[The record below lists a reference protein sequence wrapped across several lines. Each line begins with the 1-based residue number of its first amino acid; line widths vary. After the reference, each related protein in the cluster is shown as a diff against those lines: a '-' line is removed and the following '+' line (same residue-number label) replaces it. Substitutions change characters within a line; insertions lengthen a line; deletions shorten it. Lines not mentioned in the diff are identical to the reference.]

1 MKGGVLLVFTAPSHG
16 PCFSLPCLT
25 QHWAPKSARA
35 SHRHPREAYRMSS
48 VPCLRQ
54 GPRTPRVPSSVC
66 SRQMPLKRSQCNN
79 VLMREEACVFRF
91 PHKSQ
96 RPRGQRPR
104 ICYLQSLRGRGGSRV
119 ETARFGGRDSRNS
132 RKNGRLEKQKVPRC
146 GQGQALPAGAV
157 GQLVL
162 RILLAT
168 VPGLGA
174 GDAP

>member
-1 MKGGVLLVFTAPSHG
+1 M
-16 PCFSLPCLT
+16 
-25 QHWAPKSARA
+25 
-35 SHRHPREAYRMSS
+35 
-48 VPCLRQ
+48 
-54 GPRTPRVPSSVC
+54 
-66 SRQMPLKRSQCNN
+66 
-79 VLMREEACVFRF
+79 
-91 PHKSQ
+91 
-96 RPRGQRPR
+96 
-104 ICYLQSLRGRGGSRV
+104 